1 MVDGLENPYRTDR
14 TADDLFVGREDLIG
28 TLLATVRERRN
39 AIHAV
44 MGGRGMGKSSFAGQL
59 SKRLGSDAFTIT
71 ATGDVAAVTLKLS
84 SAFRDTL
91 GVEFDTSNPVDAL
104 VTATKGHASGRL
116 ALVLDEVEKVIDDPL
131 GIGFLDNLR
140 EAYERAGGSLA
151 VIVLGGTKVRELL
164 TSEAS
169 PFLRIAG
176 PIHTLTGLALD
187 EAAKLL
193 REPLGL
199 DVPDDVVEALW
210 AETAGHPWLLQIFME
225 NAVKRASSVAA
236 IVSQLP
242 AAVQAAESRLHS
254 VAFPI
259 WWKNLQTKGQE
270 VYRIVAR
277 QSSSVP
283 RARWVATFGDDP
295 QPWLEVLAS
304 TGLVS
309 LDERE
314 VLARGAL
321 FQRWVQQTHPL
332 AALASAPDPDQ
343 LGTWI
348 SSVSADAFEYLVV
361 RALAT
366 WARTTVEFPAA
377 AIRREDRAKSGNSA
391 LQPEAFFQMHA
402 IVALLQHER
411 EIQAEPEALSMGI
424 QKRSDI
430 KVRCKLD
437 SARRACVEFKIFGR
451 NDTEVVN
458 QVIGYAAPEDT
469 FAAVVSIDRSSRPVR
484 PEYEKNCFDKAPHD
498 HKHDPPTRVMH
509 PAFYTEHVRERYG
522 RLRVWHFLVQLS
534 DA

>member
-1 MVDGLENPYRTDR
+1 MVDGVENPYRSDL
-14 TADDLFVGREDLIG
+14 TADALFVGREELIA
-28 TLLATVRERRN
+28 TLVATVRDRRN

-59 SKRLGSDAFTIT
+59 AKRLGSDAFTISL
-71 ATGDVAAVTLKLS
+71 TGNVEGVTSKLS
-84 SAFRDTL
+84 KAFRDTL
-91 GVEFDTSNPVDAL
+91 GVDFDTSNPVDAF
-104 VTATKGHASGRL
+104 VAATRAHASGRV
-116 ALVLDEVEKVIDDPL
+116 ALVLDEVEKVIDDPR
-131 GIGFLDNLR
+131 GIGFLDNIR

-164 TSEAS
+164 TGEAS

-193 REPLGL
+193 REPLRL

-225 NAVKRASSVAA
+225 NAVNRATSVTEVVAQ
-236 IVSQLP
+236 IP
-242 AAVQAAESRLHS
+242 GGMRDAESRLHS
-254 VAFPI
+254 IAFPL
-259 WWKNLQTKGQE
+259 WWGNLQERGQE
-270 VYRIVAR
+270 VYRRIAR

-283 RARWVATFGDDP
+283 RARWVATFGNDP

-309 LDERE
+309 LEHQE

-321 FQRWVQQTHPL
+321 FQRWVNETHPL
-332 AALASAPDPDQ
+332 VASAGAPDQDQ
-343 LGTWI
+343 LGVWLT
-348 SSVSADAFEYLVV
+348 SVGVDAFEHLVV

-377 AIRREDRAKSGNSA
+377 AIRREKPMKTGNAA

-411 EIQAEPEALSMGI
+411 AIHAEPEALSMGPG
-424 QKRSDI
+424 KRSDI
-430 KVRCKLD
+430 KVRSLLD
-437 SARRACVEFKIFGR
+437 SARRAVVEFKIFGR
-451 NDTEVVN
+451 NDAEVVK

-469 FAAVVSIDRSSRPVR
+469 FAAVVSIDRGSKAMRPG
-484 PEYEKNCFDKAPHD
+484 YEKNCFDKAPHD
-498 HKHDPPTRVMH
+498 RKNDPPARVVH
-509 PAFYTEHVRERYG
+509 PAFYTEHMRDRYG
-522 RLRVWHFLVQLS
+522 PLRVWHFLVQLG
-534 DA
+534 DV